1 MAKID
6 EKFYKANKK
15 FNTAFKAL
23 AEYSG
28 TDGESKVQQVYDLM
42 FESLF
47 NTKTLRVL
55 KCDCYFD
62 NGQVVGLCEYKYDI
76 NMASKLELSKVIA
89 QVVFYYKRIIECSK
103 YATPN
108 FIFIGD
114 RNEALFFPAK
124 NLTGFLD
131 IEGVDY
137 SVAPSSAGEQMELV
151 KAIMN
156 DDELHGSYM
165 IVNPSECEFSYIRN
179 KAEAIARGGVYR
191 IPVNE
196 RTINRA
202 FDNFMKCVSDVDLD
216 SNELVSTFLD
226 AIRTP
231 EKVSYA
237 NGMIAVPGHMPVKVD
252 HRMGGF
258 LAYFDKPKT
267 DAESIEL
274 TRLYDT
280 LVKDVDRRKKGFFIT
295 PRVWVNLAHQYL
307 GKVLGDN
314 WEMNPNYVVWDN
326 CYDKDTEFMSPTGW
340 KRISE
345 YNGSDDVLQYNIDG
359 TSSFVKPIRYI
370 SRDYKDGWLHFTS
383 SQVDLKTTRNH
394 DYVVKRDEK
403 SRNEQFH
410 KVSAQSV
417 FDKFNLVKNTHLV
430 MPKTFIH
437 NGTLHVDEYILRLAV
452 AINADGTW
460 NTRKVFL
467 STDVKTQRTPRNTKL
482 TDKDTSIRNIY
493 TIMVKKQR
501 KKDRLEMLLKNANI
515 PFDRSDFKTGYTAFD
530 FHFPF
535 NAKLFPT
542 EWYNLDVESK
552 KVIVDE
558 VGHLDGSIGI
568 SKFGNKNSK
577 LHVRYGTTKKT
588 DADFVQFCAN
598 SIGMTA
604 NIHTDIRKNKPS
616 TYKPG
621 YGMSITNIPTTK
633 FSNHT
638 SKFIEEDCIDGDDKC
653 YCFEVPSG
661 MLIVRR
667 NGKIVVSGNCSGT
680 KSLTRDY
687 RFANLYLSTLEPGE
701 FKATEDLS
709 PEAKETFIFDWL
721 NDPLNKIPS
730 SLYNELKELR
740 KHPEKKLV
748 FLVNP
753 PYGQANGGNA
763 KGSIV
768 EKGSVSSM
776 IRDEMIDNGLG
787 CKGSDLFIQF
797 NYRMA
802 KFAEEFKLKNG
813 QLVIGTFNNPTWMSG
828 IGSVKFLNWYVE
840 RMNYQNGFMFNASE
854 FQGCSNSWGIA
865 FSTFINHNG
874 GNESKFFKHDLYENN
889 DGEVKNIGEKT
900 FVNPFGKM
908 TMDKWVMDGITE
920 KPVRTFS
927 MKSDGLTVNSSKSKN
942 RSSII
947 KGAFGSVVSFGGI
960 AANQFSVIRTGAFE
974 NGNDHSQVEGNF
986 EHASIAY
993 CCRNL
998 IPIEWTNCKD
1008 NYFAPTPEI
1017 ESSVEFKSWARD
1029 CVIYSCFS
1037 YQTSIEGEVD
1047 GEHYD
1052 FKNHYCTFK
1061 KSEILAIRGTKLM
1074 MNESEEV
1081 PYVVAKGY
1089 TTNMSGEAEDV
1100 INKYKN
1106 LLIALE
1112 PFRKEFMKN
1121 HSSLQLQRWDIGI
1134 VQIKGTKKHGFFAKE
1149 YVKKEY
1155 DEFISAYKKLG
1166 DKIRPGI
1173 YDFGFLTK

>member
-6 EKFYKANKK
+6 EKFYKANRK
-15 FNTAFKAL
+15 FNAAFKAL

-47 NTKTLRVL
+47 NIKTLRVL

-89 QVVFYYKRIIECSK
+89 QVVFYYKRIIECKNYSV
-103 YATPN
+103 PN

-114 RNEALFFPAK
+114 RNESLFFPAK

-179 KAEAIARGGVYR
+179 KAEAISRGGVYR

-202 FDNFMKCVSDVDLD
+202 FDNFMKCVSDVDFD

-314 WEMNPNYVVWDN
+314 WEMNPNYVV
-326 CYDKDTEFMSPTGW
+326 
-340 KRISE
+340 
-345 YNGSDDVLQYNIDG
+345 
-359 TSSFVKPIRYI
+359 
-370 SRDYKDGWLHFTS
+370 
-383 SQVDLKTTRNH
+383 
-394 DYVVKRDEK
+394 
-403 SRNEQFH
+403 
-410 KVSAQSV
+410 
-417 FDKFNLVKNTHLV
+417 FDC
-430 MPKTFIH
+430 
-437 NGTLHVDEYILRLAV
+437 
-452 AINADGTW
+452 
-460 NTRKVFL
+460 
-467 STDVKTQRTPRNTKL
+467 
-482 TDKDTSIRNIY
+482 
-493 TIMVKKQR
+493 
-501 KKDRLEMLLKNANI
+501 
-515 PFDRSDFKTGYTAFD
+515 
-530 FHFPF
+530 
-535 NAKLFPT
+535 
-542 EWYNLDVESK
+542 
-552 KVIVDE
+552 
-558 VGHLDGSIGI
+558 
-568 SKFGNKNSK
+568 
-577 LHVRYGTTKKT
+577 
-588 DADFVQFCAN
+588 CA
-598 SIGMTA
+598 
-604 NIHTDIRKNKPS
+604 
-616 TYKPG
+616 
-621 YGMSITNIPTTK
+621 
-633 FSNHT
+633 
-638 SKFIEEDCIDGDDKC
+638 
-653 YCFEVPSG
+653 
-661 MLIVRR
+661 
-667 NGKIVVSGNCSGT
+667 GT
-680 KSLTRDY
+680 KALTRDY

-740 KHPEKKLV
+740 RHPEKKLV

-753 PYGQANGGNA
+753 PYGQSNGQFNGN
-763 KGSIV
+763 KTMKDST
-768 EKGSVSSM
+768 KSM

-802 KFAEEFKLKNG
+802 KLAEEFKLKNG

-854 FQGCSNSWGIA
+854 FQGCSDNWGIA

-900 FVNPFGKM
+900 FVNPIGKM
-908 TMDKWVMDGITE
+908 TMDKWIDEPITKESIKTLSIGSDGIQ
-920 KPVRTFS
+920 VY
-927 MKSDGLTVNSSKSKN
+927 SSKAKT
-942 RSSII
+942 RSSIVD
-947 KGAFGSVVSFGGI
+947 GAFGSIVSFGNMAQNGF
-960 AANQFSVIRTGAFE
+960 AAIRSGAMWS
-974 NGNDHSQVEGNF
+974 GNDHSTTNENF
-986 EHASIAY
+986 ERASIAY

-998 IPIEWTNCKD
+998 IKKNWIIDRD

-1017 ESSVEFKSWARD
+1017 ESSIQFKSWARD

-1081 PYVVAKGY
+1081 PYVVANGY
-1089 TTNMSGEAEDV
+1089 TTNMSKEAEDV
-1100 INKYKN
+1100 INKYRN

-1121 HSSLQLQRWDIGI
+1121 HNSLMLERWDAGI
-1134 VQIKGTKKHGFFAKE
+1134 CQYRGNKKHGFFAKNYAPNE
-1149 YVKKEY
+1149 YEA
-1155 DEFISAYKKLG
+1155 FITSYKNLG

-1173 YDFGFLTK
+1173 YNFGFLTK

>member
-6 EKFYKANKK
+6 EKFYKANRK

-76 NMASKLELSKVIA
+76 DMASKLELSKVIA

-114 RNEALFFPAK
+114 RNESLFFPAK

-179 KAEAIARGGVYR
+179 KAEAIAKGGVYR

-267 DAESIEL
+267 DSESIEL

-314 WEMNPNYVVWDN
+314 WEMNPNYVV
-326 CYDKDTEFMSPTGW
+326 
-340 KRISE
+340 
-345 YNGSDDVLQYNIDG
+345 
-359 TSSFVKPIRYI
+359 
-370 SRDYKDGWLHFTS
+370 
-383 SQVDLKTTRNH
+383 
-394 DYVVKRDEK
+394 
-403 SRNEQFH
+403 
-410 KVSAQSV
+410 
-417 FDKFNLVKNTHLV
+417 FDC
-430 MPKTFIH
+430 
-437 NGTLHVDEYILRLAV
+437 
-452 AINADGTW
+452 
-460 NTRKVFL
+460 
-467 STDVKTQRTPRNTKL
+467 
-482 TDKDTSIRNIY
+482 
-493 TIMVKKQR
+493 
-501 KKDRLEMLLKNANI
+501 
-515 PFDRSDFKTGYTAFD
+515 
-530 FHFPF
+530 
-535 NAKLFPT
+535 
-542 EWYNLDVESK
+542 
-552 KVIVDE
+552 
-558 VGHLDGSIGI
+558 
-568 SKFGNKNSK
+568 
-577 LHVRYGTTKKT
+577 
-588 DADFVQFCAN
+588 CA
-598 SIGMTA
+598 
-604 NIHTDIRKNKPS
+604 
-616 TYKPG
+616 
-621 YGMSITNIPTTK
+621 
-633 FSNHT
+633 
-638 SKFIEEDCIDGDDKC
+638 
-653 YCFEVPSG
+653 
-661 MLIVRR
+661 
-667 NGKIVVSGNCSGT
+667 GT
-680 KSLTRDY
+680 KALTRDY

-768 EKGSVSSM
+768 ERGSVSSM

-802 KFAEEFKLKNG
+802 KLAEEFKLKNG
-813 QLVIGTFNNPTWMSG
+813 QLVIGTFSNPTWMNG

-840 RMNYQNGFMFNASE
+840 RMNYQNGFLFNASE
-854 FQGCSNSWGIA
+854 FQGCSDRWGIA

-874 GNESKFFKHDLYENN
+874 ENESKFFKHDLYENN

-927 MKSDGLTVNSSKSKN
+927 MKSDGLNVNSSKSKN

-947 KGAFGSVVSFGGI
+947 KGAFGSVVSSGGI

-986 EHASIAY
+986 ERVSIAY

-1017 ESSVEFKSWARD
+1017 ESSTEFKSWARD

-1052 FKNHYCTFK
+1052 FKNHYCPFK

-1089 TTNMSGEAEDV
+1089 TTNMSKEAEDV
-1100 INKYKN
+1100 INKYRN

-1121 HSSLQLQRWDIGI
+1121 HSGLQLQRWDIGI
-1134 VQIKGTKKHGFFAKE
+1134 VQIKGTKKIGFFAKE
-1149 YVKKEY
+1149 YAKKEY

-1173 YDFGFLTK
+1173 YNFGFLTK

>member
-6 EKFYKANKK
+6 EKFYKANRK

-23 AEYSG
+23 SEYSG

-62 NGQVVGLCEYKYDI
+62 NGQVVGLCEYKYDL

-114 RNEALFFPAK
+114 RNESMFFPAK

-267 DAESIEL
+267 DSESIEL

-314 WEMNPNYVVWDN
+314 WEMNPNYVV
-326 CYDKDTEFMSPTGW
+326 
-340 KRISE
+340 
-345 YNGSDDVLQYNIDG
+345 
-359 TSSFVKPIRYI
+359 
-370 SRDYKDGWLHFTS
+370 
-383 SQVDLKTTRNH
+383 
-394 DYVVKRDEK
+394 
-403 SRNEQFH
+403 
-410 KVSAQSV
+410 
-417 FDKFNLVKNTHLV
+417 FDC
-430 MPKTFIH
+430 
-437 NGTLHVDEYILRLAV
+437 
-452 AINADGTW
+452 
-460 NTRKVFL
+460 
-467 STDVKTQRTPRNTKL
+467 
-482 TDKDTSIRNIY
+482 
-493 TIMVKKQR
+493 
-501 KKDRLEMLLKNANI
+501 
-515 PFDRSDFKTGYTAFD
+515 
-530 FHFPF
+530 
-535 NAKLFPT
+535 
-542 EWYNLDVESK
+542 
-552 KVIVDE
+552 
-558 VGHLDGSIGI
+558 
-568 SKFGNKNSK
+568 
-577 LHVRYGTTKKT
+577 
-588 DADFVQFCAN
+588 CA
-598 SIGMTA
+598 
-604 NIHTDIRKNKPS
+604 
-616 TYKPG
+616 
-621 YGMSITNIPTTK
+621 
-633 FSNHT
+633 
-638 SKFIEEDCIDGDDKC
+638 
-653 YCFEVPSG
+653 
-661 MLIVRR
+661 
-667 NGKIVVSGNCSGT
+667 GT
-680 KSLTRDY
+680 KALTRDY

-740 KHPEKKLV
+740 RHPEKKLV

-753 PYGQANGGNA
+753 PYGQSNGQFNGN
-763 KGSIV
+763 KTMKDST
-768 EKGSVSSM
+768 KSM
-776 IRDEMIDNGLG
+776 IQLEMIDNGLG

-802 KFAEEFKLKNG
+802 KLAEEFKLKNG
-813 QLVIGTFNNPTWMSG
+813 QLVIGTFNNSTWMNG

-840 RMNYQNGFMFNASE
+840 RMNFNCGFMFNASE
-854 FQGCSNSWGIA
+854 FQGCSDSWGIA
-865 FSTFINHNG
+865 FSTFINHDG

-900 FVNPFGKM
+900 FVSPIGKM
-908 TMDKWVMDGITE
+908 TMDKWIDEPITKESIKTLSIGSDGIQ
-920 KPVRTFS
+920 VY
-927 MKSDGLTVNSSKSKN
+927 SSKAKT
-942 RSSII
+942 RSSIVD
-947 KGAFGSVVSFGGI
+947 GAFGSIVSFGNMTQNGF
-960 AANQFSVIRTGAFE
+960 AAIRSGAMWS
-974 NGNDHSQVEGNF
+974 GNDHSTTNENF
-986 EHASIAY
+986 ERSSIAY

-998 IPIEWTNCKD
+998 IKTNWIIDKD
-1008 NYFAPTPEI
+1008 NYFAPTSEI
-1017 ESSVEFKSWARD
+1017 ESSTEFKSWARD

-1037 YQTSIEGEVD
+1037 YQTSIEGEID

-1052 FKNHYCTFK
+1052 FKNHYCPFK

-1081 PYVVAKGY
+1081 PYVVANGY
-1089 TTNMSGEAEDV
+1089 TTNMSKEAEDV

-1121 HSSLQLQRWDIGI
+1121 HNSLMLERWDAGI
-1134 VQIKGTKKHGFFAKE
+1134 VQYKGTKKIGFFAKE
-1149 YVKKEY
+1149 YAKKEY

-1173 YDFGFLTK
+1173 YNFGFLTK

>member
-6 EKFYKANKK
+6 EKFYKANRK

-179 KAEAIARGGVYR
+179 KAEAISRGGVYR

-267 DAESIEL
+267 DSESIEL

-314 WEMNPNYVVWDN
+314 WEMNPNYVV
-326 CYDKDTEFMSPTGW
+326 
-340 KRISE
+340 
-345 YNGSDDVLQYNIDG
+345 
-359 TSSFVKPIRYI
+359 
-370 SRDYKDGWLHFTS
+370 
-383 SQVDLKTTRNH
+383 
-394 DYVVKRDEK
+394 
-403 SRNEQFH
+403 
-410 KVSAQSV
+410 
-417 FDKFNLVKNTHLV
+417 FDC
-430 MPKTFIH
+430 
-437 NGTLHVDEYILRLAV
+437 
-452 AINADGTW
+452 
-460 NTRKVFL
+460 
-467 STDVKTQRTPRNTKL
+467 
-482 TDKDTSIRNIY
+482 
-493 TIMVKKQR
+493 
-501 KKDRLEMLLKNANI
+501 
-515 PFDRSDFKTGYTAFD
+515 
-530 FHFPF
+530 
-535 NAKLFPT
+535 
-542 EWYNLDVESK
+542 
-552 KVIVDE
+552 
-558 VGHLDGSIGI
+558 
-568 SKFGNKNSK
+568 
-577 LHVRYGTTKKT
+577 
-588 DADFVQFCAN
+588 CA
-598 SIGMTA
+598 
-604 NIHTDIRKNKPS
+604 
-616 TYKPG
+616 
-621 YGMSITNIPTTK
+621 
-633 FSNHT
+633 
-638 SKFIEEDCIDGDDKC
+638 
-653 YCFEVPSG
+653 
-661 MLIVRR
+661 
-667 NGKIVVSGNCSGT
+667 GT
-680 KSLTRDY
+680 KALTRDY

-721 NDPLNKIPS
+721 NDPFNKIPS

-753 PYGQANGGNA
+753 PYGQAQAGGQVGKDFSNST
-763 KGSIV
+763 K
-768 EKGSVSSM
+768 SM
-776 IRDEMIDNGLG
+776 IQTEMIDNGLG

-802 KFAEEFKLKNG
+802 KLAEEFKLKDG
-813 QLVIGTFNNPTWMSG
+813 QLVIGTFSNPTWMNG

-840 RMNYQNGFMFNASE
+840 RMNYQNGFLFNASE
-854 FQGCSNSWGIA
+854 FQGCSDRWGIA

-889 DGEVKNIGEKT
+889 EGEMKNIGEKT

-908 TMDKWVMDGITE
+908 TMDEWAKTTDKTYPAIGTSNGFDV
-920 KPVRTFS
+920 
-927 MKSDGLTVNSSKSKN
+927 KSSLDSKN
-942 RSSII
+942 SLRIANGAYGYLVSSGNIGGGNGYENI
-947 KGAFGSVVSFGGI
+947 SFGSTRAHGYSI
-960 AANQFSVIRTGAFE
+960 MNENFSKC
-974 NGNDHSQVEGNF
+974 
-986 EHASIAY
+986 SIAY

-1008 NYFAPTPEI
+1008 NYFAPTSEV
-1017 ESSVEFKSWARD
+1017 ESSDEFKSWARD

-1052 FKNHYCTFK
+1052 FKNHYCPFK

-1081 PYVVAKGY
+1081 PYVVSKGY
-1089 TTNMSGEAEDV
+1089 TTNMSNEAEDV
-1100 INKYKN
+1100 INKYRN

-1121 HSSLQLQRWDIGI
+1121 HSGLQLYRWDIGI
-1134 VQIKGTKKHGFFAKE
+1134 VQIKGTKKIGFFAKE
-1149 YVKKEY
+1149 YAKKEY

-1173 YDFGFLTK
+1173 YNFGFLTK

>member
-179 KAEAIARGGVYR
+179 KAEAISRGGVYR

-267 DAESIEL
+267 DSESIEL

-314 WEMNPNYVVWDN
+314 WEMNPNYVV
-326 CYDKDTEFMSPTGW
+326 
-340 KRISE
+340 
-345 YNGSDDVLQYNIDG
+345 
-359 TSSFVKPIRYI
+359 
-370 SRDYKDGWLHFTS
+370 
-383 SQVDLKTTRNH
+383 
-394 DYVVKRDEK
+394 
-403 SRNEQFH
+403 
-410 KVSAQSV
+410 
-417 FDKFNLVKNTHLV
+417 FDC
-430 MPKTFIH
+430 
-437 NGTLHVDEYILRLAV
+437 
-452 AINADGTW
+452 
-460 NTRKVFL
+460 
-467 STDVKTQRTPRNTKL
+467 
-482 TDKDTSIRNIY
+482 
-493 TIMVKKQR
+493 
-501 KKDRLEMLLKNANI
+501 
-515 PFDRSDFKTGYTAFD
+515 
-530 FHFPF
+530 
-535 NAKLFPT
+535 
-542 EWYNLDVESK
+542 
-552 KVIVDE
+552 
-558 VGHLDGSIGI
+558 
-568 SKFGNKNSK
+568 
-577 LHVRYGTTKKT
+577 
-588 DADFVQFCAN
+588 CA
-598 SIGMTA
+598 
-604 NIHTDIRKNKPS
+604 
-616 TYKPG
+616 
-621 YGMSITNIPTTK
+621 
-633 FSNHT
+633 
-638 SKFIEEDCIDGDDKC
+638 
-653 YCFEVPSG
+653 
-661 MLIVRR
+661 
-667 NGKIVVSGNCSGT
+667 GT
-680 KSLTRDY
+680 KALTRDY

-740 KHPEKKLV
+740 RHPEKKLV

-753 PYGQANGGNA
+753 PYGQAKGDGKVGTID
-763 KGSIV
+763 KGSTT
-768 EKGSVSSM
+768 SM
-776 IRDEMIDNGLG
+776 IQNEMNESNVG
-787 CKGSDLFIQF
+787 CKCSDMFIQF

-802 KFAEEFKLKNG
+802 KLAEEFKLKDG
-813 QLVIGTFNNPTWMSG
+813 QLVIGTFSNPTWMNG

-854 FQGCSNSWGIA
+854 FQGCSDNWGIA

-874 GNESKFFKHDLYENN
+874 KNESKFFKHDLYENN
-889 DGEVKNIGEKT
+889 DGEIKSIGEKS
-900 FVNPFGKM
+900 FVNPFCKM
-908 TMDKWVMDGITE
+908 TMDEW
-920 KPVRTFS
+920 
-927 MKSDGLTVNSSKSKN
+927 MKVSVKKVNGRIVATKDSYLTPISTSKQKYNGGKN
-942 RSSII
+942 PYSLAYIE
-947 KGAFGSVVSFGGI
+947 SFGNV
-960 AANQFSVIRTGAFE
+960 AK
-974 NGNDHSQVEGNF
+974 NDMSRISTSPADDNNTNIVNEINF
-986 EHASIAY
+986 ERASIAY
-993 CCRNL
+993 CCRRL
-998 IPIEWTNCKD
+998 SEHTWITHFD
-1008 NYFAPTPEI
+1008 NYFAPTPEV
-1017 ESSVEFKSWARD
+1017 ESSTEFKSWARD

-1061 KSEILAIRGTKLM
+1061 KSEILEIRGTKLM

-1089 TTNMSGEAEDV
+1089 TTNMSKEAEDV

-1121 HSSLQLQRWDIGI
+1121 HSALQLQRWDIGI
-1134 VQIKGTKKHGFFAKE
+1134 VQIKGTKKIGFFAKE
-1149 YVKKEY
+1149 YAKKEY

-1173 YDFGFLTK
+1173 YNFGFLTK

>member
-179 KAEAIARGGVYR
+179 KAEAIAKGGVYR

-267 DAESIEL
+267 EEESIEL

-326 CYDKDTEFMSPTGW
+326 C
-340 KRISE
+340 
-345 YNGSDDVLQYNIDG
+345 
-359 TSSFVKPIRYI
+359 
-370 SRDYKDGWLHFTS
+370 
-383 SQVDLKTTRNH
+383 
-394 DYVVKRDEK
+394 
-403 SRNEQFH
+403 
-410 KVSAQSV
+410 A
-417 FDKFNLVKNTHLV
+417 
-430 MPKTFIH
+430 
-437 NGTLHVDEYILRLAV
+437 
-452 AINADGTW
+452 
-460 NTRKVFL
+460 
-467 STDVKTQRTPRNTKL
+467 
-482 TDKDTSIRNIY
+482 
-493 TIMVKKQR
+493 
-501 KKDRLEMLLKNANI
+501 
-515 PFDRSDFKTGYTAFD
+515 
-530 FHFPF
+530 
-535 NAKLFPT
+535 
-542 EWYNLDVESK
+542 
-552 KVIVDE
+552 
-558 VGHLDGSIGI
+558 
-568 SKFGNKNSK
+568 
-577 LHVRYGTTKKT
+577 
-588 DADFVQFCAN
+588 
-598 SIGMTA
+598 
-604 NIHTDIRKNKPS
+604 
-616 TYKPG
+616 
-621 YGMSITNIPTTK
+621 
-633 FSNHT
+633 
-638 SKFIEEDCIDGDDKC
+638 
-653 YCFEVPSG
+653 
-661 MLIVRR
+661 
-667 NGKIVVSGNCSGT
+667 GT

-753 PYGQANGGNA
+753 PYGQAASMLKGG
-763 KGSIV
+763 
-768 EKGSVSSM
+768 ESVKTDTSKSM
-776 IRDEMIDNGLG
+776 VQTEMIDNGLG

-802 KFAEEFKLKNG
+802 KMIDEFKLKNG
-813 QLVIGTFNNPTWMSG
+813 QLVIGTFSNPTWMNG
-828 IGSVKFLNWYVE
+828 IGSVKFLNWYIE
-840 RMNYQNGFMFNASE
+840 RMNFSGGFMFNASE
-854 FQGCSNSWGIA
+854 FQGCSDSWGIA
-865 FSTFINHNG
+865 FSTFINHKGN
-874 GNESKFFKHDLYENN
+874 NESKFFKHDLYDNN
-889 DGEVKNIGEKT
+889 DGYVNNIGEKT
-900 FVNPFGKM
+900 FTSPIGKI
-908 TMDKWVMDGITE
+908 TMDKWAAANDISESKPSVSTRSGLDVM
-920 KPVRTFS
+920 
-927 MKSDGLTVNSSKSKN
+927 SSSNKKN
-942 RSSII
+942 CLRLCS
-947 KGAFGSVVSFGGI
+947 GSLGYTQSCGSI
-960 AANQFSVIRTGAFE
+960 AANNQSCITFGKWNTHGHIILPS
-974 NGNDHSQVEGNF
+974 NF
-986 EHASIAY
+986 ERASIAY

-1017 ESSVEFKSWARD
+1017 ESSIEFKSWARD

-1037 YQTSIEGEVD
+1037 YQTSIAGEVD
-1047 GEHYD
+1047 GESYD
-1052 FKNHYCTFK
+1052 YHNAFCPFK

-1089 TTNMSGEAEDV
+1089 TTNMSKEAEDV

-1121 HSSLQLQRWDIGI
+1121 HNSLMLERWDAGI
-1134 VQIKGTKKHGFFAKE
+1134 VQYKGTKKIGFFAKE
-1149 YVKKEY
+1149 YAKKEY

-1173 YDFGFLTK
+1173 YNFGFLTK

>member
-114 RNEALFFPAK
+114 RNESLFFPSK

-131 IEGVDY
+131 VEGVDY

-156 DDELHGSYM
+156 DNELHGSYM

-179 KAEAIARGGVYR
+179 KAEAIAKGGVYR

-267 DAESIEL
+267 DSESIEL

-326 CYDKDTEFMSPTGW
+326 
-340 KRISE
+340 
-345 YNGSDDVLQYNIDG
+345 
-359 TSSFVKPIRYI
+359 
-370 SRDYKDGWLHFTS
+370 
-383 SQVDLKTTRNH
+383 
-394 DYVVKRDEK
+394 
-403 SRNEQFH
+403 
-410 KVSAQSV
+410 SA
-417 FDKFNLVKNTHLV
+417 
-430 MPKTFIH
+430 
-437 NGTLHVDEYILRLAV
+437 
-452 AINADGTW
+452 
-460 NTRKVFL
+460 
-467 STDVKTQRTPRNTKL
+467 
-482 TDKDTSIRNIY
+482 
-493 TIMVKKQR
+493 
-501 KKDRLEMLLKNANI
+501 
-515 PFDRSDFKTGYTAFD
+515 
-530 FHFPF
+530 
-535 NAKLFPT
+535 
-542 EWYNLDVESK
+542 
-552 KVIVDE
+552 
-558 VGHLDGSIGI
+558 
-568 SKFGNKNSK
+568 
-577 LHVRYGTTKKT
+577 
-588 DADFVQFCAN
+588 
-598 SIGMTA
+598 
-604 NIHTDIRKNKPS
+604 
-616 TYKPG
+616 
-621 YGMSITNIPTTK
+621 
-633 FSNHT
+633 
-638 SKFIEEDCIDGDDKC
+638 
-653 YCFEVPSG
+653 
-661 MLIVRR
+661 
-667 NGKIVVSGNCSGT
+667 GT

-740 KHPEKKLV
+740 RHPEKKLV

-753 PYGQANGGNA
+753 PYGQSNGQFNGN
-763 KGSIV
+763 KTMKDST
-768 EKGSVSSM
+768 KSM
-776 IRDEMIDNGLG
+776 IQSEMIDNGLG

-802 KFAEEFKLKNG
+802 KLIEEFKLKDG
-813 QLVIGTFNNPTWMSG
+813 QLVIGTFSNPTWMNG

-854 FQGCSNSWGIA
+854 FQGCSDSWGIA

-874 GNESKFFKHDLYENN
+874 VNESKFFKHDLYENN
-889 DGEVKNIGEKT
+889 EGEVKNIGEKT
-900 FVNPFGKM
+900 FVSPIGKM
-908 TMDKWVMDGITE
+908 TMDKWIDEPITKKSIKTLSIGSDGIQ
-920 KPVRTFS
+920 VY
-927 MKSDGLTVNSSKSKN
+927 SSKAKT
-942 RSSII
+942 RSSIVD
-947 KGAFGSVVSFGGI
+947 GAFGSIVSFGNMAQNGF
-960 AANQFSVIRTGAFE
+960 AAIRSGAMWS
-974 NGNDHSQVEGNF
+974 GNDHSTTNENF

-1017 ESSVEFKSWARD
+1017 ESSTEFKSWARD

-1052 FKNHYCTFK
+1052 FKNAYMVFK
-1061 KSEILAIRGTKLM
+1061 KSEVMKIRNTKLM
-1074 MNESEEV
+1074 INEIDEI
-1081 PYVVAKGY
+1081 PYVIKSGY
-1089 TTNMSGEAEDV
+1089 LDNMSIESSNV
-1100 INKYKN
+1100 IEKYRN
-1106 LLIALE
+1106 LLVALE
-1112 PFRKEFMKN
+1112 PFRNEFMKN
-1121 HSSLQLQRWDIGI
+1121 HKQLQLHRWDCGWT
-1134 VQIKGTKKHGFFAKE
+1134 QYRGNKKVGFFAKE
-1149 YVKKEY
+1149 YAPNEY
-1155 DEFISAYKKLG
+1155 KEFIDSYKKLG
-1166 DKIRPGI
+1166 EKIQHGI
-1173 YDFGFLTK
+1173 YKFEFLTK

>member
-131 IEGVDY
+131 VEGVDY

-179 KAEAIARGGVYR
+179 KAEAIAKGGVYR

-314 WEMNPNYVVWDN
+314 WEMNPNYVV
-326 CYDKDTEFMSPTGW
+326 
-340 KRISE
+340 
-345 YNGSDDVLQYNIDG
+345 
-359 TSSFVKPIRYI
+359 
-370 SRDYKDGWLHFTS
+370 
-383 SQVDLKTTRNH
+383 
-394 DYVVKRDEK
+394 
-403 SRNEQFH
+403 
-410 KVSAQSV
+410 
-417 FDKFNLVKNTHLV
+417 FDC
-430 MPKTFIH
+430 
-437 NGTLHVDEYILRLAV
+437 
-452 AINADGTW
+452 
-460 NTRKVFL
+460 
-467 STDVKTQRTPRNTKL
+467 
-482 TDKDTSIRNIY
+482 
-493 TIMVKKQR
+493 
-501 KKDRLEMLLKNANI
+501 
-515 PFDRSDFKTGYTAFD
+515 
-530 FHFPF
+530 
-535 NAKLFPT
+535 
-542 EWYNLDVESK
+542 
-552 KVIVDE
+552 
-558 VGHLDGSIGI
+558 
-568 SKFGNKNSK
+568 
-577 LHVRYGTTKKT
+577 
-588 DADFVQFCAN
+588 CA
-598 SIGMTA
+598 
-604 NIHTDIRKNKPS
+604 
-616 TYKPG
+616 
-621 YGMSITNIPTTK
+621 
-633 FSNHT
+633 
-638 SKFIEEDCIDGDDKC
+638 
-653 YCFEVPSG
+653 
-661 MLIVRR
+661 
-667 NGKIVVSGNCSGT
+667 GT
-680 KSLTRDY
+680 KALTRDY

-776 IRDEMIDNGLG
+776 IRDEMINNGLG

-802 KFAEEFKLKNG
+802 KLAEEFKLKNG
-813 QLVIGTFNNPTWMSG
+813 QLVIGTFSNPTWMNG

-854 FQGCSNSWGIA
+854 FQGCSDDWGVA

-889 DGEVKNIGEKT
+889 EGEVKNIGEKT

-908 TMDKWVMDGITE
+908 TMDKWVMNGITE

-1008 NYFAPTPEI
+1008 NYFAPTPEV
-1017 ESSVEFKSWARD
+1017 ESSTEFKSWARD

-1052 FKNHYCTFK
+1052 FKNHYCPFK

-1081 PYVVAKGY
+1081 PYVVSKGY
-1089 TTNMSGEAEDV
+1089 TTNMSKEAEDV
-1100 INKYKN
+1100 IVKYKN

-1121 HSSLQLQRWDIGI
+1121 HSGLQLDRWDIGI
-1134 VQIKGTKKHGFFAKE
+1134 VQIKGTKKIGFFAKE
-1149 YVKKEY
+1149 YAKKEY

-1173 YDFGFLTK
+1173 YNFGFLTK

>member
-6 EKFYKANKK
+6 EKFYKANRK

-114 RNEALFFPAK
+114 RNESLFFPAK

-131 IEGVDY
+131 VEGVDY

-179 KAEAIARGGVYR
+179 KAEAIAKGGVYR

-202 FDNFMKCVSDVDLD
+202 FDNFMKCVSDVGLD

-231 EKVSYA
+231 AQVSYA

-314 WEMNPNYVVWDN
+314 WEMNPNYVV
-326 CYDKDTEFMSPTGW
+326 
-340 KRISE
+340 
-345 YNGSDDVLQYNIDG
+345 
-359 TSSFVKPIRYI
+359 
-370 SRDYKDGWLHFTS
+370 
-383 SQVDLKTTRNH
+383 
-394 DYVVKRDEK
+394 
-403 SRNEQFH
+403 
-410 KVSAQSV
+410 
-417 FDKFNLVKNTHLV
+417 FD
-430 MPKTFIH
+430 
-437 NGTLHVDEYILRLAV
+437 
-452 AINADGTW
+452 
-460 NTRKVFL
+460 
-467 STDVKTQRTPRNTKL
+467 
-482 TDKDTSIRNIY
+482 
-493 TIMVKKQR
+493 
-501 KKDRLEMLLKNANI
+501 
-515 PFDRSDFKTGYTAFD
+515 
-530 FHFPF
+530 
-535 NAKLFPT
+535 
-542 EWYNLDVESK
+542 
-552 KVIVDE
+552 
-558 VGHLDGSIGI
+558 
-568 SKFGNKNSK
+568 
-577 LHVRYGTTKKT
+577 
-588 DADFVQFCAN
+588 C
-598 SIGMTA
+598 
-604 NIHTDIRKNKPS
+604 
-616 TYKPG
+616 
-621 YGMSITNIPTTK
+621 
-633 FSNHT
+633 
-638 SKFIEEDCIDGDDKC
+638 
-653 YCFEVPSG
+653 
-661 MLIVRR
+661 
-667 NGKIVVSGNCSGT
+667 CSGT
-680 KSLTRDY
+680 KALTRDY

-740 KHPEKKLV
+740 RHPEKKLV

-753 PYGQANGGNA
+753 PYGQAQAGVQVGKDFSNST
-763 KGSIV
+763 K
-768 EKGSVSSM
+768 SM
-776 IRDEMIDNGLG
+776 IRDEMLSNDLG

-802 KFAEEFKLKNG
+802 KMIDEFKLKDG
-813 QLVIGTFNNPTWMSG
+813 QLVIGTFSNPTWMNG

-854 FQGCSNSWGIA
+854 FQGCSDKWGVA
-865 FSTFINHNG
+865 FSIFINNRGQNEIHNL
-874 GNESKFFKHDLYENN
+874 KHHLYENN
-889 DGEVKNIGEKT
+889 KGELKRIGEKI
-900 FVNPFGKM
+900 FVNPKNKLL
-908 TMDKWVMDGITE
+908 MDKWARGVGKNVFGAIWSSGSVAHNNMCFIKEKKKTAGDYEITE
-920 KPVRTFS
+920 S
-927 MKSDGLTVNSSKSKN
+927 
-942 RSSII
+942 
-947 KGAFGSVVSFGGI
+947 
-960 AANQFSVIRTGAFE
+960 
-974 NGNDHSQVEGNF
+974 NF
-986 EHASIAY
+986 ERASIAY

-1008 NYFAPTPEI
+1008 NYFAPTPEV
-1017 ESSVEFKSWARD
+1017 ESSTEFKSWARD

-1052 FKNHYCTFK
+1052 FKNHYCPFK

-1081 PYVVAKGY
+1081 PYVVSKGY
-1089 TTNMSGEAEDV
+1089 TTNMSNEAFDV
-1100 INKYKN
+1100 IVKYKN

-1121 HSSLQLQRWDIGI
+1121 HSSLQLQRWDASYL
-1134 VQIKGTKKHGFFAKE
+1134 QYKGTKKIGFFAKE
-1149 YVKKEY
+1149 YAKKEY

-1173 YDFGFLTK
+1173 YNFGFLTK

>member
-42 FESLF
+42 LESLF
-47 NTKTLRVL
+47 NTKTIRVL

-62 NGQVVGLCEYKYDI
+62 NGQVVGLCEYKYDL

-89 QVVFYYKRIIECSK
+89 QVVFYYKRIIECKNYSI
-103 YATPN
+103 PN

-131 IEGVDY
+131 VEGVDY

-179 KAEAIARGGVYR
+179 KAEAISRGGVYR

-267 DAESIEL
+267 DSESIEL

-307 GKVLGDN
+307 AKVLGDN

-326 CYDKDTEFMSPTGW
+326 
-340 KRISE
+340 
-345 YNGSDDVLQYNIDG
+345 
-359 TSSFVKPIRYI
+359 
-370 SRDYKDGWLHFTS
+370 
-383 SQVDLKTTRNH
+383 
-394 DYVVKRDEK
+394 
-403 SRNEQFH
+403 
-410 KVSAQSV
+410 SA
-417 FDKFNLVKNTHLV
+417 
-430 MPKTFIH
+430 
-437 NGTLHVDEYILRLAV
+437 
-452 AINADGTW
+452 
-460 NTRKVFL
+460 
-467 STDVKTQRTPRNTKL
+467 
-482 TDKDTSIRNIY
+482 
-493 TIMVKKQR
+493 
-501 KKDRLEMLLKNANI
+501 
-515 PFDRSDFKTGYTAFD
+515 
-530 FHFPF
+530 
-535 NAKLFPT
+535 
-542 EWYNLDVESK
+542 
-552 KVIVDE
+552 
-558 VGHLDGSIGI
+558 
-568 SKFGNKNSK
+568 
-577 LHVRYGTTKKT
+577 
-588 DADFVQFCAN
+588 
-598 SIGMTA
+598 
-604 NIHTDIRKNKPS
+604 
-616 TYKPG
+616 
-621 YGMSITNIPTTK
+621 
-633 FSNHT
+633 
-638 SKFIEEDCIDGDDKC
+638 
-653 YCFEVPSG
+653 
-661 MLIVRR
+661 
-667 NGKIVVSGNCSGT
+667 GT

-740 KHPEKKLV
+740 RHPEKKLV

-753 PYGQANGGNA
+753 PYGQSNGQFNGN
-763 KGSIV
+763 KTMKDST
-768 EKGSVSSM
+768 KSM
-776 IRDEMIDNGLG
+776 IQTEMIDNGLG

-802 KFAEEFKLKNG
+802 KMIDEFKLKNG
-813 QLVIGTFNNPTWMSG
+813 QLVIGTFSNPTWMNG

-854 FQGCSNSWGIA
+854 FQGCSDSWGIA
-865 FSTFINHNG
+865 FSTFINHDG

-889 DGEVKNIGEKT
+889 EGEVKNIGEKT
-900 FVNPFGKM
+900 FVSPIGKM
-908 TMDKWVMDGITE
+908 TMDKWIDEPITKESIKTLSIGSDGIQ
-920 KPVRTFS
+920 VY
-927 MKSDGLTVNSSKSKN
+927 SSKAKT
-942 RSSII
+942 RSSIVD
-947 KGAFGSVVSFGGI
+947 GAFGSIVSFGNMAQNGF
-960 AANQFSVIRTGAFE
+960 AAIRSGAMWS
-974 NGNDHSQVEGNF
+974 GHYHSTTNENF
-986 EHASIAY
+986 ERASIAY

-1017 ESSVEFKSWARD
+1017 ESSTEFKSWARD

-1081 PYVVAKGY
+1081 PYVVANGY
-1089 TTNMSGEAEDV
+1089 TTNMSKEAEDV
-1100 INKYKN
+1100 INKYRN

-1121 HSSLQLQRWDIGI
+1121 HNSLMLERWDCGWT
-1134 VQIKGTKKHGFFAKE
+1134 QYRGNKKHGFFAKE
-1149 YVKKEY
+1149 YAKKEY

-1173 YDFGFLTK
+1173 YNFGFLTK

>member
-6 EKFYKANKK
+6 EKFYKANRK

-114 RNEALFFPAK
+114 RNESLFFPAK

-151 KAIMN
+151 KAIMV

-179 KAEAIARGGVYR
+179 KAEAIAKGGVYR
-191 IPVNE
+191 IHVNE

-231 EKVSYA
+231 ENVSYA

-314 WEMNPNYVVWDN
+314 WEMNPNYVV
-326 CYDKDTEFMSPTGW
+326 
-340 KRISE
+340 
-345 YNGSDDVLQYNIDG
+345 
-359 TSSFVKPIRYI
+359 
-370 SRDYKDGWLHFTS
+370 
-383 SQVDLKTTRNH
+383 
-394 DYVVKRDEK
+394 
-403 SRNEQFH
+403 
-410 KVSAQSV
+410 
-417 FDKFNLVKNTHLV
+417 FDC
-430 MPKTFIH
+430 
-437 NGTLHVDEYILRLAV
+437 
-452 AINADGTW
+452 
-460 NTRKVFL
+460 
-467 STDVKTQRTPRNTKL
+467 
-482 TDKDTSIRNIY
+482 
-493 TIMVKKQR
+493 
-501 KKDRLEMLLKNANI
+501 
-515 PFDRSDFKTGYTAFD
+515 
-530 FHFPF
+530 
-535 NAKLFPT
+535 
-542 EWYNLDVESK
+542 
-552 KVIVDE
+552 
-558 VGHLDGSIGI
+558 
-568 SKFGNKNSK
+568 
-577 LHVRYGTTKKT
+577 
-588 DADFVQFCAN
+588 CA
-598 SIGMTA
+598 
-604 NIHTDIRKNKPS
+604 
-616 TYKPG
+616 
-621 YGMSITNIPTTK
+621 
-633 FSNHT
+633 
-638 SKFIEEDCIDGDDKC
+638 
-653 YCFEVPSG
+653 
-661 MLIVRR
+661 
-667 NGKIVVSGNCSGT
+667 GT
-680 KSLTRDY
+680 KALTRDY

-740 KHPEKKLV
+740 RHPEKKLV

-802 KFAEEFKLKNG
+802 KLAEEFKLKNG
-813 QLVIGTFNNPTWMSG
+813 QLVIGTFSNPTWMNG

-854 FQGCSNSWGIA
+854 FQGCSDNWGIA
-865 FSTFINHNG
+865 FSTFINNNG

-947 KGAFGSVVSFGGI
+947 NGAFGSVVSFGGI

-986 EHASIAY
+986 ERASIAY

-1008 NYFAPTPEI
+1008 NYFAPTPEV
-1017 ESSVEFKSWARD
+1017 ESSTEFKSWARD

-1052 FKNHYCTFK
+1052 FKNHYCPFK

-1089 TTNMSGEAEDV
+1089 TTNMSNEAFDV
-1100 INKYKN
+1100 IVKYKN

-1121 HSSLQLQRWDIGI
+1121 HSGLQLQRWDIGI

-1149 YVKKEY
+1149 YAKKEY

>member
-6 EKFYKANKK
+6 EKFYKANRK

-114 RNEALFFPAK
+114 RNESLFFPAK

-179 KAEAIARGGVYR
+179 KAEAIAKGGVYR

-267 DAESIEL
+267 DSESIEL

-314 WEMNPNYVVWDN
+314 WEMNPNYVV
-326 CYDKDTEFMSPTGW
+326 
-340 KRISE
+340 
-345 YNGSDDVLQYNIDG
+345 
-359 TSSFVKPIRYI
+359 
-370 SRDYKDGWLHFTS
+370 
-383 SQVDLKTTRNH
+383 
-394 DYVVKRDEK
+394 
-403 SRNEQFH
+403 
-410 KVSAQSV
+410 
-417 FDKFNLVKNTHLV
+417 FDC
-430 MPKTFIH
+430 
-437 NGTLHVDEYILRLAV
+437 
-452 AINADGTW
+452 
-460 NTRKVFL
+460 
-467 STDVKTQRTPRNTKL
+467 
-482 TDKDTSIRNIY
+482 
-493 TIMVKKQR
+493 
-501 KKDRLEMLLKNANI
+501 
-515 PFDRSDFKTGYTAFD
+515 
-530 FHFPF
+530 
-535 NAKLFPT
+535 
-542 EWYNLDVESK
+542 
-552 KVIVDE
+552 
-558 VGHLDGSIGI
+558 
-568 SKFGNKNSK
+568 
-577 LHVRYGTTKKT
+577 
-588 DADFVQFCAN
+588 CA
-598 SIGMTA
+598 
-604 NIHTDIRKNKPS
+604 
-616 TYKPG
+616 
-621 YGMSITNIPTTK
+621 
-633 FSNHT
+633 
-638 SKFIEEDCIDGDDKC
+638 
-653 YCFEVPSG
+653 
-661 MLIVRR
+661 
-667 NGKIVVSGNCSGT
+667 GT
-680 KSLTRDY
+680 KALTRDY

-753 PYGQANGGNA
+753 PYGICAGESML
-763 KGSIV
+763 GSV
-768 EKGSVSSM
+768 EKNSTKSM
-776 IRDEMIDNGLG
+776 IQTEMIDNGLG

-802 KFAEEFKLKNG
+802 KLAEEFKLKNG
-813 QLVIGTFNNPTWMSG
+813 QLVIGTFSNPTWMNG

-840 RMNYQNGFMFNASE
+840 RMNYQNGFLFNASE
-854 FQGCSNSWGIA
+854 FQGCSDNWGIA

-900 FVNPFGKM
+900 FVNPFCKM
-908 TMDKWVMDGITE
+908 TMDEW
-920 KPVRTFS
+920 
-927 MKSDGLTVNSSKSKN
+927 MKVSVKKVNGRIVATKDSYLTPISTSKQKYNGGKN
-942 RSSII
+942 PYSLAYIE
-947 KGAFGSVVSFGGI
+947 SFGNV
-960 AANQFSVIRTGAFE
+960 AK
-974 NGNDHSQVEGNF
+974 NDMSRISTSPADDNNTNIVNEINF
-986 EHASIAY
+986 ERASIAY

-1008 NYFAPTPEI
+1008 NYFAPTPEV
-1017 ESSVEFKSWARD
+1017 ESSTEFKSWARD

-1047 GEHYD
+1047 GESYD
-1052 FKNHYCTFK
+1052 YHNAFCPFK

-1089 TTNMSGEAEDV
+1089 TTNMSKESEDV
-1100 INKYKN
+1100 INKYRN

-1121 HSSLQLQRWDIGI
+1121 HNSLMLERWDASYL
-1134 VQIKGTKKHGFFAKE
+1134 QYKGTKKIGFFAKE
-1149 YVKKEY
+1149 YAKKEY
-1155 DEFISAYKKLG
+1155 DEFISTYKKLG

-1173 YDFGFLTK
+1173 YNFGFLTK